1 MTTLTTVATTNPA
14 IAQQAEQLLAS
25 GQRLK
30 AIELLRPVATTGE
43 DMVLAVRLASLLES
57 VGEDE
62 EAISLLERVCRM
74 PQPPI
79 NALMNLAV
87 MYEDAADYHRA
98 ERCLRKVL
106 ETEPAHER
114 ARLFLKD
121 VLASRDCLY
130 DEDQARDDARR
141 DQMLDQPVTDFELS
155 VRARN
160 CLKKMQIRTLGDL
173 LKITESELLAY
184 KNFGETSLIEIKQM
198 LAGKGL
204 RLGQGLEGS
213 GYQRVRN
220 EIYEKLKEQVG
231 IEVLEKSVASLEFSV
246 RCRKALQMLGIQT
259 LGDLAS
265 RTEAELMGVKN
276 FGQTSLDE
284 IRERLTEHGL
294 GLRLLDA

>member
-1 MTTLTTVATTNPA
+1 MTTTTVAPTTNPA
-14 IAQQAEQLLAS
+14 AAKDADELFLS
-25 GQRLK
+25 GQRMK
-30 AIELLRPVATTGE
+30 AIDLLRPIATDATDAE
-43 DMVLAVRLASLLES
+43 LAVKLAVMLDS

-62 EAISLLERVCRM
+62 EAISLLERLCRM
-74 PQPPI
+74 PQPPM
-79 NALMNLAV
+79 NALVNLAV
-87 MYEDAADYHRA
+87 MYEDAADYLRA

-106 ETEPAHER
+106 ETEPGHER

-121 VLASRDCLY
+121 VLASRDCMY
-130 DEDQARDDARR
+130 DEEQARDDERR
-141 DQMLDQPVTDFELS
+141 NQMLDQPVTDFELS

-198 LAGKGL
+198 LSQKNL
-204 RLGQGLEGS
+204 RLGQLLDGG
-213 GYQRVRN
+213 GYARVRN
-220 EIYEKLKEQVG
+220 EIYEQLKERVG
-231 IEVLEKSVASLEFSV
+231 VEVLEKSVASLEFSV
-246 RCRKALQMLGIQT
+246 RCRKALQMLGVQT

-284 IRERLTEHGL
+284 IHARLTENGL
-294 GLRLLDA
+294 TLRLLDE